1 MKLQLTN
8 HRKAGAFTLIEMIG
22 VLAVIAIL
30 AALLIPR
37 VFNAINQ
44 ARVNGTAVSA
54 DTVKTATADHYGKYG
69 KFDYLWGT
77 NQITMPITNYDTAVL
92 MAEGLLDKPFSSK
105 LAGGDPQLMSH
116 IELVVGTAAGPG
128 NAGYHLDG
136 STTNNA
142 VANSPYVVQAH
153 LQNVA
158 VQDAK
163 DLNDSIDGLTLG
175 TGNLTSAD
183 SKGRVEYTAPR
194 SCRHCVGS
202 LYLPDASVRVRL
214 IGTGRNHSLKV

>member
-116 IELVVGTAAGPG
+116 IELVVGTLLGQGMPATTLTEAPPTTQWRTP
-128 NAGYHLDG
+128 LTWCRRISKMWPCRMPRI
-136 STTNNA
+136 STIA
-142 VANSPYVVQAH
+142 
-153 LQNVA
+153 
-158 VQDAK
+158 
-163 DLNDSIDGLTLG
+163 LT
-175 TGNLTSAD
+175 A
-183 SKGRVEYTAPR
+183 
-194 SCRHCVGS
+194 
-202 LYLPDASVRVRL
+202 
-214 IGTGRNHSLKV
+214 